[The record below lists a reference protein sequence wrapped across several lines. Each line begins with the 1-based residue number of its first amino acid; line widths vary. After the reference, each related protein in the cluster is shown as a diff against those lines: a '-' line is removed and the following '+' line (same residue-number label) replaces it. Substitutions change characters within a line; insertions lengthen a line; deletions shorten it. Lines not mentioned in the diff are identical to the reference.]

1 MCKILAMGKMIVSDE
16 RMQAR
21 ATSIERMGLTSTRS
35 APAKHIVVDV
45 ELVGGVHLLE
55 QVQMP
60 AQCGTFCNLSLEDSD
75 RESRGSQSF
84 LIERETWG
92 QARGWDGEEK
102 KMKHTFKRSR
112 VMGSFCLAAIFTSLF
127 RFFR

>member
-1 MCKILAMGKMIVSDE
+1 MIVSDA
-16 RMQAR
+16 RMQTR
-21 ATSIERMGLTSTRS
+21 ATRIVGIRLTSTCS
-35 APAKHIVVDV
+35 APAKHVVVDV
-45 ELVGGVHLLE
+45 ELFGEVHLLE
-55 QVQMP
+55 QVQVA

-112 VMGSFCLAAIFTSLF
+112 VMGSFCLAAIFTS
-127 RFFR
+127 FFRTQ

>member
-1 MCKILAMGKMIVSDE
+1 
-16 RMQAR
+16 
-21 ATSIERMGLTSTRS
+21 MGLTSFRS
-35 APAKHIVVDV
+35 ATAKHKVVDV
-45 ELVGGVHLLE
+45 ELFGGVHLLE
-55 QVQMP
+55 QVQVAAP
-60 AQCGTFCNLSLEDSD
+60 CGTFCNLSLELSD
-75 RESRGSQSF
+75 REARGSQNI
-84 LIERETWG
+84 LVERETWG

>member
-1 MCKILAMGKMIVSDE
+1 MGKMIVSDA
-16 RMQAR
+16 RMQVR
-21 ATSIERMGLTSTRS
+21 ATRIERMGLTSSRS
-35 APAKHIVVDV
+35 APAKLQGVDV
-45 ELVGGVHLLE
+45 ELFGGVHLLE
-55 QVQMP
+55 QVQVA

-92 QARGWDGEEK
+92 QAKGWDGEDK
-102 KMKHTFKRSR
+102 RMKHTFKRSR

>member
-1 MCKILAMGKMIVSDE
+1 MIVSDA
-16 RMQAR
+16 RMQVR
-21 ATSIERMGLTSTRS
+21 ATRIERMGLTSSRS
-35 APAKHIVVDV
+35 APAKLQGVDV
-45 ELVGGVHLLE
+45 ELFGGVHLLE
-55 QVQMP
+55 QVQVAAP
-60 AQCGTFCNLSLEDSD
+60 CGTFCNLSLEISD

-92 QARGWDGEEK
+92 QAKGWDGEDK
-102 KMKHTFKRSR
+102 RMKHTFKRSR